1 VITTLLGGSPSAVP
15 ERYAQASPIRLLPLG
30 VPQVLVIGEHE
41 EYVPRPFVE
50 AYAEA
55 AGRVGDDVRVGDG
68 LVPFLIDWGDGPHPA
83 RTAPGGLELVHLRAE
98 HPDPVAIIEWLRRL
112 GLELLVVAGR
122 APALIATLDTPR
134 GRLELR

>member
-1 VITTLLGGSPSAVP
+1 VRSGQRELS
-15 ERYAQASPIRLLPLG
+15 
-30 VPQVLVIGEHE
+30 H
-41 EYVPRPFVE
+41 
-50 AYAEA
+50 
-55 AGRVGDDVRVGDG
+55 GRVLSWRLTYPNVRVGDG